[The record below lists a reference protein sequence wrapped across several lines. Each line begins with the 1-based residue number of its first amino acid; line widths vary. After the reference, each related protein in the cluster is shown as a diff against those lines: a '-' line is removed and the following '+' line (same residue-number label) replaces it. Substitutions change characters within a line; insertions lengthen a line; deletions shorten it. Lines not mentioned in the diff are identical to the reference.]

1 MKHTAIISLL
11 AAVIA
16 LGGCTDE
23 DTALR
28 GNAPEAPSREVS
40 IPYQVQG
47 EVLESRGVAALSHEK
62 RLERAYILL
71 FDDRSGEYAGY
82 AAVNVPAGKRTLSFS
97 LPENASFDT
106 PYRVL
111 AMGNADYYAQEG
123 QASFATVLADFTGD
137 YATAKRSLEAHF
149 AGKMT
154 ATSPEVLP
162 MFGTFVNAD
171 GDDSTL
177 TFHQEGENQ
186 TVVEADSYFYFSRAV
201 VRVDLLNLVGGLLRI
216 EKVKVVNE
224 RTSGLF
230 FADGINVGSIAEFAP
245 GDAGYVEVTDKENTT
260 ERLTGALYTFPN
272 MVNTTVQNDRVTTAL
287 MIAGYYFDTTTGEY
301 DSELTYYRFNLA
313 NIGEAQLLK
322 RNYMY
327 RATIKGVSRRG
338 ASDEQTAYNDAAP
351 IFKYNLDEEWEATDN
366 NVATDEDGN
375 FLIVNKSHITFDG
388 EANSADFVELRVST
402 NPELEWHAEWVA
414 EAGHSNEHFMFEK
427 LSSEAVKCGP
437 LDVNHTEYVRYGYLR
452 IVAVNAKSGKK
463 LELPIY
469 LVQLSTQNNV
479 KTLTVNGATG
489 TLTQTLDPMGGT
501 VILKVVTGS
510 KLNQWTASD
519 DGTFTGWDTQGIS
532 FTRTGSTNTYLE
544 LTFPAN
550 ITGTARTAI
559 ITVKLTDDDGGKV
572 LPVTL
577 NLEQAPSSQLMDII
591 NFPEGGVLTIECLSL
606 DAGNPNG
613 VVNQRNFIVR
623 LTDERYRYRVTTDF
637 DKDRD
642 LVLSEGAHRGVGSVN
657 PATASHPADADG
669 KAKVNKDDKLEGL
682 SNNSQFW
689 INPFRTGPG
698 DPTIIGTVT
707 IEAYNP
713 DDPAART
720 ETRSFS
726 VRLTSQEVDINDV
739 YLKDTQGKWWMV
751 ADRNYGCAART
762 QTGQSEPVTAAFYDC
777 RENVTVTGQ
786 HPEPYMRNTAGTTC
800 EVSQLGLTFTYT
812 PTKDQMITQF
822 INEGKGNNF
831 LYESA
836 DGWDLINRAC
846 AESGELSN
854 RARFS
859 KDRAWLL
866 SDLKLRSAGKEV
878 PVACWIPVVETKWQ
892 NNQQNLYRSII
903 MTDELF
909 HSDYSGN
916 YIEGYIC
923 SFYEIANP
931 GRTIVKSIR
940 FGGSGHFWAN
950 AMVRLMRTLTDEE
963 LARVRTELLHQP

>member
-11 AAVIA
+11 AAAIA
-16 LGGCTDE
+16 LGGCADE

-47 EVLESRGVAALSHEK
+47 EVLESRGVAALAHEK

-71 FDDRSGEYAGY
+71 FDDRTGEYAGC
-82 AAVNVPAGKRTLSFS
+82 AAVNVPSGKRTLSFS
-97 LPENASFDT
+97 MPGNASFDT

-154 ATSPEVLP
+154 ATSPGVLP

-230 FADGINVGSIAEFAP
+230 FADGINVGAQTEFAA
-245 GDAGYVEVTDKENTT
+245 GDDAGYVEVTDKENTT

-313 NIGEAQLLK
+313 NVGEAQLLK

-327 RATIKGVSRRG
+327 RATIKGVTRRG

-351 IFKYNLDEEWEATDN
+351 IFTYDLDEEWDATGDN
-366 NVATDEDGN
+366 VTTDEDGN
-375 FLIVNKSHITFDG
+375 FLIVNKSHLTFDG

-414 EAGHSNEHFMFEK
+414 EAGHSNERFTFEK
-427 LSSEAVKCGP
+427 LSNEAVKCGP
-437 LDVNHTEYVRYGYLR
+437 TDINHSEYVLYGYLR
-452 IVAVNAKSGKK
+452 IVAVNPKSGKK

-469 LVQLSTQNNV
+469 LVQLSTINNV

-489 TLTQTLDPMGGT
+489 ILTQELDPMGGT
-501 VILKVVTGS
+501 VLLKVVTGS
-510 KLNQWTASD
+510 KQNQWQAAD

-532 FTRTGSTNTYLE
+532 FTKAGSTNTYLE

-550 ITGTARTAI
+550 ITGVTRVAT
-559 ITVKLTDDDGGKV
+559 ITVTLVNDEEGKV
-572 LPVTL
+572 QPVVI
-577 NLEQAPSSQLMDII
+577 NLQQAPSSQLLDII
-591 NFPEGGVLTIECLSL
+591 NFPESGVLSLECLSL
-606 DAGNPNG
+606 DEGNPSG
-613 VVNQRNFIVR
+613 VVNPRNFIVR
-623 LTDERYRYRVTTDF
+623 LTDARYRYRVTTDF
-637 DKDRD
+637 DKNRD
-642 LVLSEGAHRGVGSVN
+642 LVLSADHHRGAGTSN
-657 PATASHPADADG
+657 AAIATHPEDG
-669 KAKVNKDDKLEGL
+669 GVYKDDMIEGL
-682 SNNSQFW
+682 QNNSQFW

-698 DPTIIGTVT
+698 DPTITGTVT
-707 IEAYNP
+707 VEAYNP
-713 DDPAART
+713 DDPTART
-720 ETRSFS
+720 EKRSFT
-726 VRLTSQEVDINDV
+726 VRLTSQRVDINDV
-739 YLKDTQGKWWMV
+739 YIRDSDGSWYMIP
-751 ADRNYGCAART
+751 DRNYGCPART
-762 QTGQSEPVTAAFYDC
+762 QGGSSEPIIASYFDSRKNVLVTNQNPAPYLRSFGGTMTRMYI
-777 RENVTVTGQ
+777 EPHNGQ
-786 HPEPYMRNTAGTTC
+786 YYP
-800 EVSQLGLTFTYT
+800 LTYT
-812 PTKDQMITQF
+812 PSREQMVLEFTS
-822 INEGKGNNF
+822 EGAGNNF
-831 LYESA
+831 LYGSTEGWGNMTQKLVEGSA
-836 DGWDLINRAC
+836 WPTKLRW
-846 AESGELSN
+846 
-854 RARFS
+854 S
-859 KDRAWLL
+859 KGRPWVL
-866 SDLKLRSAGKEV
+866 SDLKLRDGNAEV
-878 PVACWIPVVETKWQ
+878 PIGCWFPGIC
-892 NNQQNLYRSII
+892 
-903 MTDELF
+903 
-909 HSDYSGN
+909 N
-916 YIEGYIC
+916 YISWGNNLKLFQSRYLLDDQFTQADTWTLD
-923 SFYEIANP
+923 SWYMSVHDTHGKSVVATFRP
-931 GRTIVKSIR
+931 GRT
-940 FGGSGHFWAN
+940 GYLA
-950 AMVRLMRTLTDEE
+950 VRLMRSLTDEE
-963 LARVRTELLHQP
+963 LVRVRTELLHQP